1 MKVEFKASF
10 ARDLKRIM
18 DKELLKEVRE
28 VIEVTESAQGL
39 TTIPNL
45 KKLRAKGHCYRVKLG
60 DYKFGLI
67 IDGDTVAFVRFLH
80 RSEIYR
86 YFP

>member
-10 ARDLKRIM
+10 SRDLKRIK
-18 DKELLKEVRE
+18 DKELLREIQE
-28 VIEVTESAQGL
+28 VIEVIESTQCFTE
-39 TTIPNL
+39 IPNL
-45 KKLRAKGHCYRVKLG
+45 GKLRVKGHYYRVKLG
-60 DYKFGLI
+60 DYRFGLI
-67 IDGDTVAFVRFLH
+67 MDGNTVTFIRFLH